1 MVLNRI
7 ETTYRQLRDE
17 GHPPLKLFSGNPN
30 DEGFQFPPKVLQRV
44 YQDYL
49 ESQDYHPHSKGLLE
63 ARQAIQNYYASHN
76 VVVDLENILLTSG
89 TSESFFYLFSLLC
102 QPGDHVLTP
111 NPSYPLFEHI
121 AQLARIELRPYH
133 LDEDKNW
140 AVDIED
146 LQRQTNH
153 RTKAIVLISPN
164 NPTGSVLSQE
174 EISRIVSWANKKDV
188 PIICDEVFSEFYF
201 GQGLFPRPIAVAQP
215 KLCFTLNGISKMF
228 ALPGLKLGWMV
239 VSGEKQKVLHM
250 VDQLETTADT
260 FLSCH
265 IPIQKAL
272 PALIREGQDFLNSYQ
287 KEVGQRRQLIRTLLA
302 SCPQIDFIEPQGGIY
317 LMARVKKNLGMSPEI
332 SEEEF
337 VIRLMKEKGVFV
349 HPGYFF
355 DYEKGI
361 HFVISFL
368 TQKEK
373 LEKGIKSLM
382 DFLREN

>member
-1 MVLNRI
+1 MSLNKI
-7 ETTYRQLRDE
+7 EKTYRQLRDE
-17 GHPPLKLFSGNPN
+17 GRPPLKLFSGNPN
-30 DEGFQFPPKVLQRV
+30 DEGFQFPPKILQTV
-44 YQDYL
+44 YQNYL

-76 VVVDLENILLTSG
+76 VMVDSENILLTSG

-121 AQLARIELRPYH
+121 AKLARIELKNYR

-140 AVDIED
+140 SVDIED
-146 LQRQTNH
+146 LQRQTDD
-153 RTKAIVLISPN
+153 RTKAIVLISPH
-164 NPTGSVLSQE
+164 NPTGSVLSVE
-174 EISRIVSWANKKDV
+174 EISKIIFWANKKDI
-188 PIICDEVFSEFYF
+188 PLICDEVFSEFYF
-201 GQGLFPRPIAVAQP
+201 GTGSFPRPMAVAPP

-239 VSGEKQKVLHM
+239 VSGENQKVLHV

-265 IPIQKAL
+265 IPIQQAL
-272 PALIREGQDFLNSYQ
+272 PMIFQEGETFLKNYVREVD
-287 KEVGQRRQLIRTLLA
+287 ERRRGAMDLLRH
-302 SCPQIDFIEPQGGIY
+302 SPYLHFVEPQGGFY
-317 LMARVKKNLGMSPEI
+317 LMGQILKKTDL
-332 SEEEF
+332 SEEDF
-337 VIRLMKEKGVFV
+337 VIQLMKQKDVFI

-368 TQKEK
+368 TERERLK
-373 LEKGIKSLM
+373 KGIEALI
-382 DFLREN
+382 DFLFLFF